1 MSRFSLKHRQ
11 LDPTLETIE
20 IFEIPIEYSTTLGDN
35 GVNFIIHRVSGQDLA
50 IKSKL

>member
-1 MSRFSLKHRQ
+1 

-20 IFEIPIEYSTTLGDN
+20 IFEIPIEYRTTLGDY

-50 IKSKL
+50 IKRKL